1 MINRNA
7 SNSFNLQMMTLAQQG
22 FSLKEALAKIGIGHY
37 KDKESFKSSYTRYSR
52 KLKSGR
58 GADTGEPIMNIS
70 VTKDE
75 FSIIKEYR
83 DAKTELLEECKQ
95 RGVDP
100 SDVKYAWFKSKKLSM
115 FVRPDDKNIESLQ
128 KQLIE
133 EMKQY
138 SPRYSAIRR
147 SPVVGGSLLVI
158 DPADIH
164 IGKLSSSFETG
175 ETYNVGIAVSRV
187 REGLKSLLSL
197 VQPFQIEKIVLV
209 MGNDVLHT
217 DTTKRTT
224 TSGTPQDTDGM
235 WHENF
240 LIAKDLY
247 VDMIETLT
255 QLADVH
261 CVFNPS
267 NHDFMSGFFLAQ
279 CVEAWFS
286 RCGNVTFDCTMRHRK
301 IYKYYDNL
309 LGFTHGNGAKESD
322 LPLLLATEFP
332 NEWADSKFRKIYKH
346 HLHHRNEK
354 DYPGVTVQTV
364 RTSSGSDSWHH
375 ISGYQH
381 AQKAME
387 CFLHGKGKG
396 QYASFSHYF

>member
-1 MINRNA
+1 MIN
-7 SNSFNLQMMTLAQQG
+7 LAQQG
-22 FSLKEALAKIGIGHY
+22 ATISEAVQKIGLGHY
-37 KDKESFKSSYTRYSR
+37 KSRDAFKSTYSR
-52 KLKSGR
+52 YCKQLKKDGLI
-58 GADTGEPIMNIS
+58 TEVEPTTSID

-75 FSIIKEYR
+75 ISIINEYR
-83 DAKTELLEECKQ
+83 QAKSELVEECKQ

-100 SDVKYAWFKSKKLSM
+100 ADVKYAWFKSKKMSM
-115 FVRPDDKNIESLQ
+115 FVRPDEKNIELLQ
-128 KQLIE
+128 GQLIE

-138 SPRYSAIRR
+138 SPKYPSIRR
-147 SPVVGGSLLVI
+147 SPSVGGSLLVI

-175 ETYNVGIAVSRV
+175 ESYNVAIAVSRV

-197 VQPFQIEKIVLV
+197 VQPFQIDKIVLV

-247 VDMIETLT
+247 VDIIETLS

-286 RCGNVTFDCTMRHRK
+286 KCGNITFDCTMRNRK
-301 IYKYYDNL
+301 IYKYHDNL
-309 LGFTHGNGAKESD
+309 LGFTHGDGAKETD

-332 NEWADSKFRKIYKH
+332 VEWAESKFRKIYKH
-346 HLHHRNEK
+346 HLHHKNEK
-354 DYPGVTVQTV
+354 DYIGVTVQTV
-364 RTSSGSDSWHH
+364 RTTSGADGWHH
-375 ISGYQH
+375 KSGYQH
-381 AQKAME
+381 APKAME